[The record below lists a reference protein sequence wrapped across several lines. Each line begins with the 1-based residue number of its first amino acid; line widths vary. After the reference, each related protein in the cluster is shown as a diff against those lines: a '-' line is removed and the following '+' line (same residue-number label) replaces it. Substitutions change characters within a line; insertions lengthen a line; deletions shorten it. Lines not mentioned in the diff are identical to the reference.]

1 MVRLKHSPFKQW
13 MRWAVLSLL
22 MGLGSFFLLRWLRP
36 ATLTAQRLSPLPQH
50 PQIQVYLNHNP
61 AASYRD
67 PYRAVTRPGD
77 NLEQVIIE
85 TIQQARQSI
94 EVAVQ
99 ELRSP
104 LIAQALR
111 DRHQAGVRVR
121 LVLENTYSRPW
132 SSFSAAEVA
141 QLTARLQARHRD
153 NVALIDQ
160 NQDGQLSKTEIQT
173 RDALA
178 VVRQARIPWLDDTA
192 DGSAGSGLMHHKF
205 VVVDGQQVVVT
216 SANFTLSDLHGDLDQ
231 PQSLGNAN
239 SLVRIE
245 SRAIA
250 QLFQTE
256 FNILWGDGPGGA
268 TDSRFGVQKPFRTL
282 ERLSVGKATVGVK
295 FSPSPAPIPWPQRSN
310 GVIAQALSRSRQQV
324 DLALFVF
331 SEQRLADQLQ
341 KQAQQGVQVRTLI
354 EPTFAYQYYSEGLDL
369 LGVALP
375 NRSQTACQFEAHNQP
390 WHNPIQTVG
399 ITQLNPGDLL
409 HHKFGIVDRQLVI
422 MGSHNW
428 SEAADRL
435 NDETIL
441 IIDSPVVAAHY
452 DREFNQLWGRSRL
465 GLPQRIRD
473 QVQAATQTCT
483 AVLSTQA
490 SPTPE
495 PRLNLNTASA
505 AELETLPG
513 IGPALA
519 QEIIRARQQ
528 QQFQSLADLDRV
540 PGIGPQI
547 LAKLRD
553 RVRW

>member
-1 MVRLKHSPFKQW
+1 MVQPQPKLVKRWVQW
-13 MRWAVLSLL
+13 GIVILL
-22 MGLGSFFLLRWLRP
+22 MGLGGFFLLRWLRP
-36 ATLTAQRLSPLPQH
+36 AALTAQRLYPLPQH

-61 AASYRD
+61 TASYRD

-85 TIQQARQSI
+85 AIQQARQSI
-94 EVAVQ
+94 EVAIQ

-141 QLTARLQARHRD
+141 QLTARLQDRYRD

-160 NQDGQLSKTEIQT
+160 NQDGQLSATEINT

-178 VVRQARIPWLDDTA
+178 IVQQARIPWLDDTA
-192 DGSAGSGLMHHKF
+192 DGSVGSGLMHHKF

-256 FNILWGDGPGGA
+256 FDILWGDGPGGA

-282 ERLSVGKATVGVK
+282 ERVSVGQATVGVK

-310 GVIAQALSRSRQQV
+310 GVIAQALSRSRRQV

-331 SEQRLADQLQ
+331 SEQRIADQLQ
-341 KQAQQGVQVRTLI
+341 EQAQQGVQVRTLI

-375 NRSQTACQFEAHNQP
+375 NRSQTACQFEAQNQP
-390 WHNPIQTVG
+390 WNKPIQSVG

-409 HHKFGIVDRQLVI
+409 HHKFGIVDRRWVI

-441 IIDSPVVAAHY
+441 ILDSPVVAAHY

-465 GLPQRIRD
+465 GLPQRVRD
-473 QVQAATQTCT
+473 QVQAAAKTCT
-483 AVLSTQA
+483 ANEA
-490 SPTPE
+490 NPANPD

-513 IGPALA
+513 IGPVLA
-519 QEIIRARQQ
+519 QEIIQARQQ

-540 PGIGPQI
+540 PGIGPKI